1 MEKLYSKNSAILNNL
16 NLNNNTTYQIIVRTL
31 GLLLLEEPEGAPA
44 AHAQQDHDYRRYPS
58 QQHPVMIGR
67 DQELELWLVTKPV
80 THTQQDHDHRRYPS
94 QQHPV
99 IIGREYEL
107 EQWLVTKPATHDQQ
121 DHNYRCYSSQQPP
134 VMIGRDYE
142 LELLLVT
149 KPATHDYRV
158 AIPANSIL

>member
-1 MEKLYSKNSAILNNL
+1 
-16 NLNNNTTYQIIVRTL
+16 
-31 GLLLLEEPEGAPA
+31 
-44 AHAQQDHDYRRYPS
+44 
-58 QQHPVMIGR
+58 MIGR
-67 DQELELWLVTKPV
+67 DQELEL
-80 THTQQDHDHRRYPS
+80 
-94 QQHPV
+94 
-99 IIGREYEL
+99 
-107 EQWLVTKPATHDQQ
+107 WLVTKPATHDQQ